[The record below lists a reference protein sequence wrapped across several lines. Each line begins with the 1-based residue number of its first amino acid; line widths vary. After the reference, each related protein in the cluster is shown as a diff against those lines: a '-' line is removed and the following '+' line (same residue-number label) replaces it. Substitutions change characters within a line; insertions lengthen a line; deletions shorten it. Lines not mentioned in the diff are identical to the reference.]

1 MADRMILG
9 EKYDDY
15 YGFDC
20 DNYDPYDPFE
30 EHCEEI
36 CRETAD
42 AMLFSQIR
50 AEFGADAE
58 DIIMDIILGESVD
71 AAIQKSMM

>member
-1 MADRMILG
+1 MTNYTA
-9 EKYDDY
+9 EDY
-15 YGFDC
+15 IR
-20 DNYDPYDPFE
+20 E
-30 EHCEEI
+30 ENEEV

-58 DIIMDIILGESVD
+58 DIIMDIIFGESVD
-71 AAIQKSMM
+71 AAIQSSMM

>member
-1 MADRMILG
+1 MTSYTAEDYIR
-9 EKYDDY
+9 EK
-15 YGFDC
+15 
-20 DNYDPYDPFE
+20 N
-30 EHCEEI
+30 EEI

-58 DIIMDIILGESVD
+58 EYDVRGVMICRSYHQRQDGIKKTQLS
-71 AAIQKSMM
+71 SR

>member
-1 MADRMILG
+1 MAYTAEDLVR
-9 EKYDDY
+9 EK
-15 YGFDC
+15 
-20 DNYDPYDPFE
+20 N
-30 EHCEEI
+30 EEI

-58 DIIMDIILGESVD
+58 EIIMDIILGASVD

>member
-1 MADRMILG
+1 MTSYTAEDYIR
-9 EKYDDY
+9 EK
-15 YGFDC
+15 
-20 DNYDPYDPFE
+20 NE
-30 EHCEEI
+30 EV

>member
-1 MADRMILG
+1 MTNYTAEDYIR
-9 EKYDDY
+9 EK
-15 YGFDC
+15 
-20 DNYDPYDPFE
+20 NE
-30 EHCEEI
+30 EV

-42 AMLFSQIR
+42 AMLFAKIR

-58 DIIMDIILGESVD
+58 EIIADIICGASVD